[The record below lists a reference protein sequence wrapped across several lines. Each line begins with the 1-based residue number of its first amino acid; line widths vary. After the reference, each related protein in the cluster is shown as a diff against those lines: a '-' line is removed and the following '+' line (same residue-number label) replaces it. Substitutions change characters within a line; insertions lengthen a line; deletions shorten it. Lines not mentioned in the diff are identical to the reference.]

1 MAPVDGEERPAVPA
15 DAYGRR
21 KRQSIPKDRSR
32 TGAVMSIPHSVADIL
47 DHHVTFQLE
56 CIDRMYLNVYV
67 PKLQCESGVANFFR
81 IHRGHKFAS
90 SALMDP
96 MTKAFVASIDQFCK
110 QHEIPVVQ
118 FRKGQRKDDVM
129 KEHLARFDKPEGVVF
144 LGKAQEKTQV
154 FRTEK
159 RRNPETGQ
167 TYPWI
172 VRSSAMVN
180 HFYCYCVDREFGP
193 FFLKFCSYFP
203 YNAKLCLNGHEYAKC
218 QLRKEGIG
226 FKALDNGFV
235 SCQEPERLQTI
246 CDQLGPEQIDALLRR
261 WLARL
266 PHPFTPQ
273 DREAS
278 YRYDLSILQAEFSLT
293 EILDRPV
300 SGRMLFEEIIRENLD
315 VGRPDMVQLIFDRRV
330 SKRTPGRFRTRVLT
344 DGVIPSLHIDYKNSR
359 IKQYFK
365 QVPEVREVGARTE
378 TTINNTRD
386 FFIGKRLCN
395 LPALRQIGF
404 SANRRVLEV
413 ERLSQD
419 CAVGEEALLQLN
431 RPVEV
436 NGQRAAALRITDLR
450 VLALWHLLV
459 WFRLLPCGFANRD
472 LREHLAVLTGQPP
485 NHITQG
491 KMTYDLRRLRL
502 HGMIERIPKSHRYRV
517 TDFGFRAALF
527 FTRTHARLYRPGLAE
542 VLPKLPNAPP
552 GHSSLQKQLAKLE
565 AEIADRVREAKLVA

>member
-1 MAPVDGEERPAVPA
+1 
-15 DAYGRR
+15 
-21 KRQSIPKDRSR
+21 
-32 TGAVMSIPHSVADIL
+32 MSIPQSVADIL
-47 DHHVTFQLE
+47 DHHVTFELE

-67 PKLQCESGVANFFR
+67 PMLQCEGGVASFFR
-81 IHRGHKFAS
+81 NHRGHPFAS

-96 MTKAFVASIDQFCK
+96 MTKAFVASMERFSK
-110 QHEIPVVQ
+110 QQEIPVVQ
-118 FRKGQRKDDVM
+118 FQKGQRKDDVM
-129 KEHLARFDKPEGVVF
+129 KEHLARFDKPEGVLF
-144 LGKAQEKTQV
+144 MGKAQEKTPV

-159 RRNPETGQ
+159 RRNPQTGQ

-180 HFYCYCVDREFGP
+180 HFYCYCMDQDFGP

-203 YNAKLCLNGHEYAKC
+203 YNAKLCLNGHEYAKR
-218 QLRKEGIG
+218 QLRKEGIE

-235 SCQEPERLQTI
+235 SCDDRNRLQTI
-246 CDQLGPEQIDALLRR
+246 CNQLGPEQIDGLLRR
-261 WLARL
+261 WLGKL

-273 DREAS
+273 DREAG

-293 EILDRPV
+293 QILDRPL

-315 VGRPDMVQLIFDRRV
+315 LGRPDMVQLIFDRRV
-330 SKRTPGRFRTRVLT
+330 TKRTPGQFRTRVLT

-386 FFIGKRLCN
+386 FSIGKRLCN
-395 LPALRQIGF
+395 LPALRQVGF
-404 SANRRVLEV
+404 QANRRVLEV

-419 CAVGEEALLQLN
+419 CAVGEEAMLKLN

-436 NGQRAAALRITDLR
+436 NGQRASALRITDLR

-472 LREHLAVLTGQPP
+472 LREQLAILTGQEP
-485 NHITQG
+485 NQITQG

-502 HGMIERIPKSHRYRV
+502 HGMTERIPKTHRYRV

-527 FTRTHARLYRPGLAE
+527 FTRTHARLYRPGFAE
-542 VLPKLPNAPP
+542 VLPNAPP
-552 GHSSLQKQLAKLE
+552 AGSQLQRHLAKID
-565 AEIADRVREAKLVA
+565 AEIDRRVRDAKLAA